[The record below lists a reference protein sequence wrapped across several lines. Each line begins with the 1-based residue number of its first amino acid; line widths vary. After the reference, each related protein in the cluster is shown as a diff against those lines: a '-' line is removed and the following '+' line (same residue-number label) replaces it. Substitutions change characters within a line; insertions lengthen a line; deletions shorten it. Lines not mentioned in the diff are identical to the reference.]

1 MAHPRRS
8 YSSTR
13 GITDT
18 LASDIITDDLA
29 SDEIHNDRSA
39 SNRRFLEGEYAE
51 ELRLG
56 RTRSSTS
63 AYGVNEVEASLPLAG
78 DDRAVASLEHQI
90 TQESESEVLE
100 RQHPQEPESIAS
112 LSATQTNSR
121 YRCHIGDITEVLFWL
136 VFFTILGV
144 LARLGLTALESYPGQ
159 SVDPLVWVQFVGCV
173 VMGFLSQSKDFF
185 SVNDGRNLQIFVGL
199 TTGFCGSMTTFSSWM
214 REIFLALANANPYHE
229 RSRGYSVLGLL
240 DGVIVTLCLSLAG
253 IKFGAHVGL
262 YTRSLW
268 NGLMRRSSS
277 EKINGDGADESSSD
291 KQKYGFGMVTGRRT
305 IPFLKLLAMILG
317 PGCWIGSVLMAIFIS
332 KWRGIVLFAL
342 VFGPPG
348 TLSRWLLAR
357 YMNPLRPSFPLGTFI
372 ANIVGTVLIS
382 ILTIIQQRVDNTTGC
397 QVLQGMMDGYCGCL
411 TTVSTF
417 ALELLTLQR
426 NHAWRYGSASVV
438 CGVLITCLTMG
449 VDHWRYQAFVERTC

>member
-8 YSSTR
+8 YSATR

-18 LASDIITDDLA
+18 LASDIITDDLR
-29 SDEIHNDRSA
+29 SEETSNDKSA
-39 SNRRFLEGEYAE
+39 ANGRFLEGEYAE

-63 AYGVNEVEASLPLAG
+63 TYGVNEVEASLPLAR
-78 DDRAVASLEHQI
+78 DYRAVGSLEHQMS
-90 TQESESEVLE
+90 QESAREVSE
-100 RQHPQEPESIAS
+100 RQEAQSIAS
-112 LSATQTNSR
+112 LSATQMISR
-121 YRCHIGDITEVLFWL
+121 YCCHIGDITEVLLWL
-136 VFFTILGV
+136 TFFTILGV

-159 SVDPLVWVQFVGCV
+159 TVDPLVWVQFVGCV

-185 SVNDGRNLQIFVGL
+185 TVNDGRNLQIFVGL
-199 TTGFCGSMTTFSSWM
+199 STGFCGSMTTFSSWM
-214 REIFLALANANPYHE
+214 RDIFFALANANPYRE

-240 DGVIVTLCLSLAG
+240 DGVIVTICLSLAG

-268 NGLMRRSSS
+268 NGFMRRSSS
-277 EKINGDGADESSSD
+277 ESSNGDEVNESLSE
-291 KQKYGFGMVTGRRT
+291 KPRYGFGMVTGRRT
-305 IPFLKLLAMILG
+305 IPLLKLLAMILG
-317 PGCWIGSVLMAIFIS
+317 PGCWIGAVLMAIFIS
-332 KWRGIVLFAL
+332 KWRGNVLFAL
-342 VFGPPG
+342 VFGPLG

-372 ANIVGTVLIS
+372 ANILGTVLIG
-382 ILTIIQQRVDNTTGC
+382 IFTIIQQRVDNTTGC

-417 ALELLTLQR
+417 ALELLTLHR

-449 VDHWRYQAFVERTC
+449 VDHWSHHAFVERTC